1 MIQSHL
7 TLGLTAQL
15 EQQVLKEWSLLITES
30 QKTILQEYR
39 LLAKPNCLRCTRGHN
54 NHSKI

>member
-1 MIQSHL
+1 
-7 TLGLTAQL
+7 
-15 EQQVLKEWSLLITES
+15 LKEWSLLITES